1 MRARPQRATPKE
13 RRAFTEQALVEGAAG
28 RLRSVIGERF
38 PLERAAEAHAA
49 IAARAM
55 VEKTLLEVGAGS

>member
-49 IAARAM
+49 IAA
-55 VEKTLLEVGAGS
+55 